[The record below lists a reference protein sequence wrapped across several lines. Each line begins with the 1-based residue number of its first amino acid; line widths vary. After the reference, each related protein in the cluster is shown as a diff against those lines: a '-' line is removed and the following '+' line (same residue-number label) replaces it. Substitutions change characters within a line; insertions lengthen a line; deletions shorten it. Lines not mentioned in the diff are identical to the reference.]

1 MAKSTLFSKNRILS
15 RLSAGDK
22 ALLEPDLEPV
32 TLTLR
37 QVLEVPNKPITH
49 SYFIN
54 YGLASIIIATA
65 RAFERPHLGG
75 YLTMPIV
82 NYSRAH

>member
-37 QVLEVPNKPITH
+37 QVSRSPQQAHHTLLFHKLWAGVDHRLQQPQ
-49 SYFIN
+49 
-54 YGLASIIIATA
+54 TA
-65 RAFERPHLGG
+65 RSGADRL
-75 YLTMPIV
+75 
-82 NYSRAH
+82 

>member
-32 TLTLR
+32 PLKLR
-37 QVLEVPNKPITH
+37 QVFRSPHKPITH

-54 YGLASIIIATA
+54 YGLA
-65 RAFERPHLGG
+65 RERLKVCCWH
-75 YLTMPIV
+75 
-82 NYSRAH
+82 

>member
-32 TLTLR
+32 TLKLR
-37 QVLEVPNKPITH
+37 QVSKSPTSPSHIAISSTMGWLRSSPSTATN
-49 SYFIN
+49 
-54 YGLASIIIATA
+54 ASKW
-65 RAFERPHLGG
+65 G
-75 YLTMPIV
+75 
-82 NYSRAH
+82 